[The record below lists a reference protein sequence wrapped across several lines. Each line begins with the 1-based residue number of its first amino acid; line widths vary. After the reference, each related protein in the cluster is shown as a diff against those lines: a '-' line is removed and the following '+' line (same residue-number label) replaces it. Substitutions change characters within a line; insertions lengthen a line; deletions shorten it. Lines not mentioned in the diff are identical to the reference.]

1 MQTDRKDCDCPEFGF
16 KSESPEI
23 PLLPPAQRS
32 GLAGFSTFR
41 SVGEEM
47 PGRSPRWEYCQMAQ
61 CIFSGSVSSGGSG
74 KEEIRGGNV
83 ENNQYNTMV
92 TVEIRID
99 YGTIPFAEQTGRHQP
114 QTLNDEGRGVAV
126 GIPPVLHVYGRRKCE
141 RAPAQ
146 GADKVQ
152 GLEFAV
158 RVITEKMI
166 RSGRNSR
173 LHGPSVIPY
182 EARILEICT
191 LRGFYVDKGDIGLF
205 CRQPVEVVSPV
216 VMGNVDT
223 AHRIFL
229 PVGIGPF
236 SKPAVVSHHSQF
248 DNQESQDNSNRYFK
262 PYSQRSLSFEG

>member
-16 KSESPEI
+16 KSEIRGSPQTRSEERVGRI
-23 PLLPPAQRS
+23 QHIQVRRRGDARQVAAMRILPDGPAHILRIGIQR
-32 GLAGFSTFR
+32 R
-41 SVGEEM
+41 VGERGNPE
-47 PGRSPRWEYCQMAQ
+47 G
-61 CIFSGSVSSGGSG
+61 ITV
-74 KEEIRGGNV
+74 EITT
-83 ENNQYNTMV
+83 YNTMV

-126 GIPPVLHVYGRRKCE
+126 GISPVLHVYGGRQSE
-141 RAPAQ
+141 RAPPE

-152 GLEFAV
+152 SLEFAV

-205 CRQPVEVVSPV
+205 CRQPVEVDFPV
-216 VMGNVDT
+216 VMGNVNA

-229 PVGIGPF
+229 PVGIGPL

-262 PYSQRSLSFEG
+262 PYSQRSLSFEE